1 MTRISEGSRGDGA
14 APCFQQ
20 GANAAD
26 PRRRSGPAPLHP
38 HKLRGAAVP
47 PQHVA
52 MLRRAQ
58 NAPRERDHRVQLPAP
73 HTTTQNPNPPSESVI
88 QTLLPLEATA
98 RKPVPRPDHPSAPSR
113 PASPSQHHGLPQTTA
128 GYGGPYIEPPLASPL
143 LVGRRSSSCR
153 GHSNTAALTARPARL
168 PSTRKSRPLPPLP
181 GIRLDNAAI
190 CKAQRPIRKRGVS
203 VSAGSLKGAG
213 PCVAAASRKGRGA
226 VLCCALP

>member
-1 MTRISEGSRGDGA
+1 
-14 APCFQQ
+14 
-20 GANAAD
+20 
-26 PRRRSGPAPLHP
+26 
-38 HKLRGAAVP
+38 
-47 PQHVA
+47 

-88 QTLLPLEATA
+88 QTLLEATA

-113 PASPSQHHGLPQTTA
+113 PASPSQHHGLPQTPA
-128 GYGGPYIEPPLASPL
+128 GCSGPYIEPPLASPL
-143 LVGRRSSSCR
+143 LIGRRSSSGR

-168 PSTRKSRPLPPLP
+168 PSTRKSRPLLPLP

-203 VSAGSLKGAG
+203 VSAGSLKRAG
-213 PCVAAASRKGRGA
+213 PCVAAASRKGRGVGGGA
-226 VLCCALP
+226 VLRVALEFPAGPRFCIGDVLCREVRV